1 MQDTTVTIDPVTAV
15 THQVRTCRFK
25 ITFSIMAQIQMN
37 FTNKW
42 NAQKESMSQ
51 RVIDK
56 VKPDTP
62 LKPKIDE
69 AQKKLQLQII
79 KLDSISVKLKEKD
92 NFIFKK
98 VVEAVR
104 THNKAY
110 SNAYATELH
119 EIRKMDNMVTNAKLA
134 MEQIQLRLNTISEL
148 GDVVVTLSPCMS
160 IIKGLGAGL
169 SGLMPAADS
178 SMSDLSNILGEIMS
192 GASVNGENTFT
203 VDTSNSETNQ
213 ILEEAQSILEGHV
226 RQNLPDLPSTLGS
239 TTKAPE
245 PI

>member
-1 MQDTTVTIDPVTAV
+1 MT
-15 THQVRTCRFK
+15 
-25 ITFSIMAQIQMN
+25 QIQMN

-42 NAQKESMSQ
+42 NTQKESMTQ

-69 AQKKLQLQII
+69 AQKKLQLQIM
-79 KLDSISVKLKEKD
+79 KLDSISLKLKEKD

-119 EIRKMDNMVTNAKLA
+119 EIRKMNNMVTNAKLA

-192 GASVNGENTFT
+192 GASVNAENTFT
-203 VDTSNSETNQ
+203 VETSNSETNQ

-226 RQNLPDLPSTLGS
+226 RQNLPDLPPTLGS

-245 PI
+245 SI

>member
-1 MQDTTVTIDPVTAV
+1 
-15 THQVRTCRFK
+15 
-25 ITFSIMAQIQMN
+25 MN

-42 NAQKESMSQ
+42 NVQKESISQ

-56 VKPDTP
+56 VKPDAP

-79 KLDSISVKLKEKD
+79 KLDSISKKLKEKD
-92 NFIFKK
+92 DFIFKK
-98 VVEAVR
+98 VVEAVK

-110 SNAYATELH
+110 SNAYATELN
-119 EIRKMDNMVTNAKLA
+119 EIRKMNNMVTGAKLA

-169 SGLMPAADS
+169 NGLMPAADS

-192 GASVNGENTFT
+192 GASVSGDNSFVTE
-203 VDTSNSETNQ
+203 TSNSETNQ
-213 ILEEAQSILEGHV
+213 ILEEAHAILEGHV
-226 RQNLPDLPSTLGS
+226 RQNIPDLPPTLGS

>member
-1 MQDTTVTIDPVTAV
+1 
-15 THQVRTCRFK
+15 
-25 ITFSIMAQIQMN
+25 MN

-42 NAQKESMSQ
+42 NVQKDSISQ
-51 RVIDK
+51 KVIDK
-56 VKPDTP
+56 VKPDAP

-79 KLDSISVKLKEKD
+79 KLDSIAKKLKEKD
-92 NFIFKK
+92 EFIFKK

-104 THNKAY
+104 SHNKAY

-119 EIRKMDNMVTNAKLA
+119 EIRKMNNMVTGAKLA

-169 SGLMPAADS
+169 NGLMPAADS
-178 SMSDLSNILGEIMS
+178 SMADLSNILGEIMS
-192 GASVNGENTFT
+192 GASVNGDNSFVT
-203 VDTSNSETNQ
+203 DTSNSETNQ
-213 ILEEAQSILEGHV
+213 ILEEANAILEGHV
-226 RQNLPDLPSTLGS
+226 RQSIPDLPPTLGS

>member
-1 MQDTTVTIDPVTAV
+1 
-15 THQVRTCRFK
+15 
-25 ITFSIMAQIQMN
+25 MN

-42 NAQKESMSQ
+42 NVQKESISQ

-56 VKPDTP
+56 VKPDAP

-79 KLDSISVKLKEKD
+79 KLDSISKKLKEKD
-92 NFIFKK
+92 DFIFKK

-110 SNAYATELH
+110 SNAYATELY
-119 EIRKMDNMVTNAKLA
+119 EIRKMNNMVTGAKLA

-169 SGLMPAADS
+169 NGLMPAADS

-192 GASVNGENTFT
+192 GASVNGDNSFVT
-203 VDTSNSETNQ
+203 DTSNSETNQ
-213 ILEEAQSILEGHV
+213 ILEEAHAILEGHV
-226 RQNLPDLPSTLGS
+226 RQNIPDLPPTLGL

>member
-1 MQDTTVTIDPVTAV
+1 
-15 THQVRTCRFK
+15 
-25 ITFSIMAQIQMN
+25 MN

-69 AQKKLQLQII
+69 AQKKLQLQIM
-79 KLDSISVKLKEKD
+79 KLDSISLKLKEKD

-119 EIRKMDNMVTNAKLA
+119 EIRKMNNMVTNAKLA

-192 GASVNGENTFT
+192 GASVNAENTFT

-226 RQNLPDLPSTLGS
+226 RQNLPDLPPTLGS

-245 PI
+245 SI

>member
-1 MQDTTVTIDPVTAV
+1 
-15 THQVRTCRFK
+15 
-25 ITFSIMAQIQMN
+25 MN

-42 NAQKESMSQ
+42 NVQKESISQ

-56 VKPDTP
+56 VKPDAP

-79 KLDSISVKLKEKD
+79 KLDSISKKLKEKD
-92 NFIFKK
+92 DFIFKK

-104 THNKAY
+104 SHNKAY

-119 EIRKMDNMVTNAKLA
+119 EIRKMNNMVTGAKLA

-169 SGLMPAADS
+169 NGLMPAADS

-192 GASVNGENTFT
+192 GASVNGDNSFVTE
-203 VDTSNSETNQ
+203 TSNSETNQ
-213 ILEEAQSILEGHV
+213 ILEEAHAILEGHV
-226 RQNLPDLPSTLGS
+226 RQNIPDLPSTLGS

>member
-1 MQDTTVTIDPVTAV
+1 
-15 THQVRTCRFK
+15 
-25 ITFSIMAQIQMN
+25 MN

-42 NAQKESMSQ
+42 NVQKDSLSQ

-56 VKPDTP
+56 VKPDAP
-62 LKPKIDE
+62 LKPKIDD

-79 KLDSISVKLKEKD
+79 KLESISKKLKEKD
-92 NFIFKK
+92 DFIFKK

-104 THNKAY
+104 SHNKAY
-110 SNAYATELH
+110 SNAYSTELY
-119 EIRKMDNMVTNAKLA
+119 EIRKMNKMVTGARLA

-160 IIKGLGAGL
+160 IIKGLGTGL

-178 SMSDLSNILGEIMS
+178 SMADLSNILGEIMS
-192 GASVNGENTFT
+192 GASVSGDNSFVT
-203 VDTSNSETNQ
+203 DTSNSETNQ
-213 ILEEAQSILEGHV
+213 ILEEANAILEGHV
-226 RQNLPDLPSTLGS
+226 RQNLPELPPTLGS

>member
-1 MQDTTVTIDPVTAV
+1 
-15 THQVRTCRFK
+15 
-25 ITFSIMAQIQMN
+25 MN

-42 NAQKESMSQ
+42 NVQKESISQ
-51 RVIDK
+51 KVMDK
-56 VKPDTP
+56 VKPDAP

-79 KLDSISVKLKEKD
+79 KLDSISKKLKEKD
-92 NFIFKK
+92 DFIFKK

-104 THNKAY
+104 LHNKAY
-110 SNAYATELH
+110 SNAYATELG
-119 EIRKMDNMVTNAKLA
+119 EIRKMNKMVTGAKLA

-169 SGLMPAADS
+169 NGLMPAADS
-178 SMSDLSNILGEIMS
+178 SMADLSNILGEIMS
-192 GASVNGENTFT
+192 GASVSSDNTFA
-203 VDTSNSETNQ
+203 VDTTNSETNQ

-226 RQNLPDLPSTLGS
+226 RQSLPDLPPTLGPA
-239 TTKAPE
+239 TKAPE
-245 PI
+245 QI

>member
-1 MQDTTVTIDPVTAV
+1 
-15 THQVRTCRFK
+15 
-25 ITFSIMAQIQMN
+25 MN

-42 NAQKESMSQ
+42 NVQKDSLSQ

-56 VKPDTP
+56 VKPDAP

-79 KLDSISVKLKEKD
+79 KLDSISKKLREKD
-92 NFIFKK
+92 DFIFKK

-104 THNKAY
+104 THSKAY
-110 SNAYATELH
+110 SNTYATELY
-119 EIRKMDNMVTNAKLA
+119 EIRKMNKMVTGAKLA

-160 IIKGLGAGL
+160 IIKGLGTGL
-169 SGLMPAADS
+169 NGLMPAADS
-178 SMSDLSNILGEIMS
+178 SMADLSNILGEIMS
-192 GASVNGENTFT
+192 GASVSNDNSFVT
-203 VDTSNSETNQ
+203 DTSNSETNQ
-213 ILEEAQSILEGHV
+213 ILEEANAILEGHV
-226 RQNLPDLPSTLGS
+226 RQSLPDLPTTLGS

>member
-1 MQDTTVTIDPVTAV
+1 MT
-15 THQVRTCRFK
+15 
-25 ITFSIMAQIQMN
+25 QIQMN

-69 AQKKLQLQII
+69 AQKKLQLQIM

-119 EIRKMDNMVTNAKLA
+119 EIRKMNNMVTNAKLA

-226 RQNLPDLPSTLGS
+226 RQNLPDLPPTLGS

-245 PI
+245 SI

>member
-1 MQDTTVTIDPVTAV
+1 
-15 THQVRTCRFK
+15 
-25 ITFSIMAQIQMN
+25 MN

-42 NAQKESMSQ
+42 NVQKESISQ

-56 VKPDTP
+56 VKPDAP

-79 KLDSISVKLKEKD
+79 KLESITKKLKEKD
-92 NFIFKK
+92 DFIFKK

-104 THNKAY
+104 LHNKAY
-110 SNAYATELH
+110 SNAYATELY
-119 EIRKMDNMVTNAKLA
+119 EIRKMNKMVTGAKLA

-169 SGLMPAADS
+169 NGLMPAADS
-178 SMSDLSNILGEIMS
+178 SMTDLSNILGEIMA
-192 GASVNGENTFT
+192 GASVSGDNSFVT
-203 VDTSNSETNQ
+203 DTSNSETNQ
-213 ILEEAQSILEGHV
+213 ILEEANAILEGHV
-226 RQNLPDLPSTLGS
+226 RQSIPDLPPTLGS

>member
-1 MQDTTVTIDPVTAV
+1 
-15 THQVRTCRFK
+15 
-25 ITFSIMAQIQMN
+25 MN

-42 NAQKESMSQ
+42 NVQKESISQ

-56 VKPDTP
+56 VKPDAP

-79 KLDSISVKLKEKD
+79 KLDSISKKLKEKD
-92 NFIFKK
+92 DFIFKK

-104 THNKAY
+104 THNKSY

-119 EIRKMDNMVTNAKLA
+119 EIRKMNNMVTGAKLA

-169 SGLMPAADS
+169 NGLMPAADS

-192 GASVNGENTFT
+192 GASVNGDNSFVT
-203 VDTSNSETNQ
+203 DTSNSETNQ
-213 ILEEAQSILEGHV
+213 ILEEAHAILEGHV
-226 RQNLPDLPSTLGS
+226 RQSIPELPPTLGS

>member
-1 MQDTTVTIDPVTAV
+1 
-15 THQVRTCRFK
+15 
-25 ITFSIMAQIQMN
+25 MN

-42 NAQKESMSQ
+42 NVQKDSLSQ

-56 VKPDTP
+56 VKPDAP
-62 LKPKIDE
+62 LKPKIDD

-79 KLDSISVKLKEKD
+79 KLDSISKKLKEKD
-92 NFIFKK
+92 DFIFKK

-104 THNKAY
+104 SHNKAY
-110 SNAYATELH
+110 SNAYSTELY
-119 EIRKMDNMVTNAKLA
+119 EIRKMNKMVTGAKLA

-160 IIKGLGAGL
+160 IIKGLGTGL

-178 SMSDLSNILGEIMS
+178 SMTDLSNILGEIMS
-192 GASVNGENTFT
+192 GASVSGDNSFVT
-203 VDTSNSETNQ
+203 DTSNSETNQ
-213 ILEEAQSILEGHV
+213 ILEEANAILEGHV
-226 RQNLPDLPSTLGS
+226 RQNLPELPPTLGS

>member
-1 MQDTTVTIDPVTAV
+1 
-15 THQVRTCRFK
+15 
-25 ITFSIMAQIQMN
+25 MN

-42 NAQKESMSQ
+42 NVQKESISQ

-79 KLDSISVKLKEKD
+79 KLDSISKKLKEKD
-92 NFIFKK
+92 DFIFKK
-98 VVEAVR
+98 VVEAVK

-110 SNAYATELH
+110 SNAYATELN
-119 EIRKMDNMVTNAKLA
+119 EIRKMNNMVTGAKLA

-169 SGLMPAADS
+169 NGLMPAADS

-192 GASVNGENTFT
+192 GASVSGDNSFVTE
-203 VDTSNSETNQ
+203 TSNSETNQ
-213 ILEEAQSILEGHV
+213 ILEEAHAILEGHV
-226 RQNLPDLPSTLGS
+226 RQNIPDLPPTLGS

>member
-1 MQDTTVTIDPVTAV
+1 
-15 THQVRTCRFK
+15 
-25 ITFSIMAQIQMN
+25 MN

-42 NAQKESMSQ
+42 NVQKESMSQ
-51 RVIDK
+51 RVFDK
-56 VKPDTP
+56 VKPDAP

-79 KLDSISVKLKEKD
+79 KLDSISNKLREKD
-92 NFIFKK
+92 NFIFRK

-119 EIRKMDNMVTNAKLA
+119 EIRKMNNMVTNAKLA

-169 SGLMPAADS
+169 NGLMPAADS

-192 GASVNGENTFT
+192 GASVSGENNFT
-203 VDTSNSETNQ
+203 VDTTNSETNQ

-226 RQNLPDLPSTLGS
+226 RKTLPDLPPTFGS
-239 TTKAPE
+239 ATKAPE

>member
-1 MQDTTVTIDPVTAV
+1 
-15 THQVRTCRFK
+15 
-25 ITFSIMAQIQMN
+25 MN

-42 NAQKESMSQ
+42 NVQKESISQ
-51 RVIDK
+51 KVIDK
-56 VKPDTP
+56 VKPDAP

-79 KLDSISVKLKEKD
+79 KLDSISKKLKEKD
-92 NFIFKK
+92 DFIFRK

-110 SNAYATELH
+110 SNAYATELY
-119 EIRKMDNMVTNAKLA
+119 EIRKMNNMVTGAKLA

-169 SGLMPAADS
+169 NGLMPAADS

-192 GASVNGENTFT
+192 GASVSGDNSFVT
-203 VDTSNSETNQ
+203 DTSNSETNQ
-213 ILEEAQSILEGHV
+213 ILEEAHAILEGHV
-226 RQNLPDLPSTLGS
+226 RQSIPDLPPTLGS

>member
-1 MQDTTVTIDPVTAV
+1 
-15 THQVRTCRFK
+15 
-25 ITFSIMAQIQMN
+25 MN

-42 NAQKESMSQ
+42 NVQKESISQ
-51 RVIDK
+51 KVIDK
-56 VKPDTP
+56 VKPDAP

-79 KLDSISVKLKEKD
+79 KLDSISKKLKEKD
-92 NFIFKK
+92 DFIFKK

-104 THNKAY
+104 SHNKAY
-110 SNAYATELH
+110 SNAYATELN
-119 EIRKMDNMVTNAKLA
+119 EIRKMNNMVTGAKLA

-169 SGLMPAADS
+169 NGLMPAADS
-178 SMSDLSNILGEIMS
+178 SMADLSNILGEIMS
-192 GASVNGENTFT
+192 GASVSADNSFVTE
-203 VDTSNSETNQ
+203 TSNSETNQ
-213 ILEEAQSILEGHV
+213 ILEEAHAILEGHV
-226 RQNLPDLPSTLGS
+226 RQSIPDLPPTLGT

>member
-1 MQDTTVTIDPVTAV
+1 
-15 THQVRTCRFK
+15 
-25 ITFSIMAQIQMN
+25 MN

-42 NAQKESMSQ
+42 NVQKESISQ

-56 VKPDTP
+56 VKPDAP

-79 KLDSISVKLKEKD
+79 KLDSISKKLKEKD
-92 NFIFKK
+92 DFIFKK

-104 THNKAY
+104 SHNKSY

-119 EIRKMDNMVTNAKLA
+119 EIRKMNNMVTGAKLA

-169 SGLMPAADS
+169 NGLMPAADS

-192 GASVNGENTFT
+192 GASVNGDNSFVTE
-203 VDTSNSETNQ
+203 TSNSETNQ
-213 ILEEAQSILEGHV
+213 ILVEAHAILEGHV
-226 RQNLPDLPSTLGS
+226 RQNIPDLPPTLGS

>member
-1 MQDTTVTIDPVTAV
+1 
-15 THQVRTCRFK
+15 
-25 ITFSIMAQIQMN
+25 MN

-42 NAQKESMSQ
+42 NVQKDSLSQ

-56 VKPDTP
+56 VKPDAP

-79 KLDSISVKLKEKD
+79 KLDSISKKLKEKD
-92 NFIFKK
+92 DFIFRK

-104 THNKAY
+104 SHNKAY
-110 SNAYATELH
+110 SNAYATELY
-119 EIRKMDNMVTNAKLA
+119 EIRKMNSMVTGAKLA

-160 IIKGLGAGL
+160 IIKGLGTGL

-178 SMSDLSNILGEIMS
+178 SMADLSSILGEIMS
-192 GASVNGENTFT
+192 GASVSGDNSFVT
-203 VDTSNSETNQ
+203 DTSNSETNQ
-213 ILEEAQSILEGHV
+213 ILEEANAILEGHV
-226 RQNLPDLPSTLGS
+226 RQSIPDLPPTLGS

>member
-1 MQDTTVTIDPVTAV
+1 MT
-15 THQVRTCRFK
+15 
-25 ITFSIMAQIQMN
+25 QIQMN

-42 NAQKESMSQ
+42 NTQKESMSQ

-62 LKPKIDE
+62 LKPKIGE
-69 AQKKLQLQII
+69 AQKKLQLQIM

-119 EIRKMDNMVTNAKLA
+119 EIRKMNNMVTNAKLA

-226 RQNLPDLPSTLGS
+226 RQNLPDLPPTLGS

-245 PI
+245 SI

>member
-1 MQDTTVTIDPVTAV
+1 
-15 THQVRTCRFK
+15 
-25 ITFSIMAQIQMN
+25 MAQIQMN

-69 AQKKLQLQII
+69 AQKKLQLQIM
-79 KLDSISVKLKEKD
+79 KLDSISLKLKEKD

-119 EIRKMDNMVTNAKLA
+119 EIRKMNNMVTNAKLA

-192 GASVNGENTFT
+192 GASVNAENTFT

-226 RQNLPDLPSTLGS
+226 RQNLPDLPPTLGS

-245 PI
+245 SI

>member
-1 MQDTTVTIDPVTAV
+1 
-15 THQVRTCRFK
+15 
-25 ITFSIMAQIQMN
+25 MN

-42 NAQKESMSQ
+42 NVQKDSLSQ

-56 VKPDTP
+56 VKPDAP
-62 LKPKIDE
+62 LKPKIDD

-79 KLDSISVKLKEKD
+79 KLDSISKKLKEKD
-92 NFIFKK
+92 DFIFKK

-104 THNKAY
+104 SHNKAY
-110 SNAYATELH
+110 SNAYSTELY
-119 EIRKMDNMVTNAKLA
+119 EIRKMNKMVTGAKLA

-160 IIKGLGAGL
+160 IIKGLGTGL

-178 SMSDLSNILGEIMS
+178 SMADLSNILGEIMS
-192 GASVNGENTFT
+192 GSSVSGDNSFVT
-203 VDTSNSETNQ
+203 DTSNSETNQ
-213 ILEEAQSILEGHV
+213 ILEEANAILEGHV
-226 RQNLPDLPSTLGS
+226 RQNLPELPPTLGS